1 MVTVEGIVVVV
12 MTMAIAGLQGARR
25 IEVVVIT
32 LQGVR
37 LMVEGQEGSGQGH
50 FHILLMVV
58 AQKGTIAIVEGNTA
72 Y

>member
-1 MVTVEGIVVVV
+1 MVTVEDIVVAV

-25 IEVVVIT
+25 IEGVVIT
-32 LQGVR
+32 LQGVH
-37 LMVEGQEGSGQGH
+37 LMVEGQEGSVQGH

-58 AQKGTIAIVEGNTA
+58 AQKGTMPNVQGNTA